1 MEGPNLV
8 DPTPEYAIQLGQG
21 GVLQHGD
28 MKGIVNLAVVNSKA
42 DQVQLYMVAPNKP
55 IASVDGGCSKAT
67 EHTDKQSLDTGNQNL
82 EQDTN
87 QTNLIEN
94 INIEENVGKNGSM
107 SNLQIM
113 NTAESVTEP
122 DRQGTDFARNVQDV
136 QVVRELTE
144 LGSETSVTS
153 TNVADV
159 TDIKAAKR
167 REKSLLNRRLA
178 TIPKRSSAKD
188 EGDKAGVN
196 VQPFT
201 EETLKSVS
209 KVIIIIV
216 WANSAKSRSDCSMM
230 VEPLVWVLEFL
241 QQSCWVS

>member
-1 MEGPNLV
+1 MEGPNPV
-8 DPTPEYAIQLGQG
+8 DPTPEYVLQLGQRE
-21 GVLQHGD
+21 VLQHGD

-42 DQVQLYMVAPNKP
+42 DQVQLYMVAPDEP

-67 EHTDKQSLDTGNQNL
+67 EHTDKQSLVPGSQNL
-82 EQDTN
+82 EHDTN

-94 INIEENVGKNGSM
+94 MNIEEDVGKNGSM

-122 DRQGTDFARNVQDV
+122 DRQGTDFAKNVQDM

-178 TIPKRSSAKD
+178 TIPKRPSAMDK
-188 EGDKAGVN
+188 GDKAGVN

-201 EETLKSVS
+201 VETLKSVS
-209 KVIIIIV
+209 KVIIIKGLDKQC
-216 WANSAKSRSDCSMM
+216 KSRSDCSKM
-230 VEPLVWVLEFL
+230 VEPLVWVLECL
-241 QQSCWVS
+241 QQS